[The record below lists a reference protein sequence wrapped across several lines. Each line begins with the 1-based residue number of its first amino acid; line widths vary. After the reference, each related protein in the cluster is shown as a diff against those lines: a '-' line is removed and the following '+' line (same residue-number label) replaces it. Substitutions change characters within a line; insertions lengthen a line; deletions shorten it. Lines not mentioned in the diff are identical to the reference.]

1 MSSSNNSSSSSSSS
15 SSSINGSGSVA
26 AAETTFL
33 TPEAVVEQLRVLQ
46 QQIPDFTQMPA
57 RARAILRAAHVDPAF
72 AHAAINT
79 IGASDTMQ
87 VAVGRKP
94 EELFQDE
101 TEIARWTAVEDELRK
116 MLKGCSAANLR
127 RRHRLGLTALQTY
140 GISQQLVRSG
150 EHENLQTHV
159 EGMQRMKK
167 FARRSRSKTTVEPP
181 APAPIQPQK

>member
-1 MSSSNNSSSSSSSS
+1 MSSNSNG
-15 SSSINGSGSVA
+15 INGNPSQAVA
-26 AAETTFL
+26 AAETTLL

-57 RARAILRAAHVDPAF
+57 RERTSLRAAHVNPAF

-87 VAVGRKP
+87 VTIGRKP

-101 TEIARWTAVEDELRK
+101 AEIARWTAVEDELRK
-116 MLKGCSAANLR
+116 MLKGVSAGNLR

-150 EHENLQTHV
+150 EHQNLQTHV

-167 FARRSRSKTTVEPP
+167 FARRRSKIT
-181 APAPIQPQK
+181 APAPPQPQPQQ

>member
-1 MSSSNNSSSSSSSS
+1 MANNSNGTNGDSSQ
-15 SSSINGSGSVA
+15 A

-33 TPEAVVEQLRVLQ
+33 KPEAVVEQLRVLQ
-46 QQIPDFTQMPA
+46 QQIPDFMQMPA
-57 RARAILRAAHVDPAF
+57 RDRALLRAAHVDPAF

-87 VAVGRKP
+87 MAVGRKP

-101 TEIARWTAVEDELRK
+101 TEIGRWTAVEDELRK
-116 MLKGCSAANLR
+116 MLKGVSAANLR
-127 RRHRLGLTALQTY
+127 RRHRLGLTVLQTY

-167 FARRSRSKTTVEPP
+167 FTRRSRSKTTVEPP
-181 APAPIQPQK
+181 APPPVQPQ